1 MPQFDLISLASIA
14 LLALSAFVA
23 YRNAGYRGMALGLLL
38 LFMSLLQAAWRLQWL
53 TPWGSLSVQMW
64 TVVSAGMILAFALGL
79 LHLERA
85 EHTSGAL
92 WLIVLISFLQLIV
105 SADIIR

>member
-23 YRNAGYRGMALGLLL
+23 YRNASYRGLMLYLLL
-38 LFMSLLQAAWRLQWL
+38 FFMSLLQTAWRLQWF

-64 TVVSAGMILAFALGL
+64 TVVSAGMILALALGL

-85 EHTSGAL
+85 EHTSSAL
-92 WLIVLISFLQLIV
+92 WLIALVAFLQFIV
-105 SADIIR
+105 GAGIIR